1 MKSKLFSSSA
11 KIASVVLCLVC
22 FGVFWGFFVGVVF
35 FLFGFFFF
43 SFSFFL

>member
-22 FGVFWGFFVGVVF
+22 FGVCLFFFVGVILFLF
-35 FLFGFFFF
+35 FL
-43 SFSFFL
+43 